1 MADDDLDTM
10 SDEESDALNDAELS
24 GNDVEEEGVD
34 VEPADVYEMFLDWVL
49 EHFAT
54 IEYVHTDKR
63 APWCPEW
70 WKHPEVVARLWA
82 LWQARLQADQD
93 AADHLNADSDWWLS
107 HWDRHAAIL
116 FDSKTGPFRKCD
128 RQLGH
133 LHESGGQSTPAVAIE
148 RPPADWRS

>member
-10 SDEESDALNDAELS
+10 TDEERDDLNDAELS
-24 GNDVEEEGVD
+24 GNDEDGD
-34 VEPADVYEMFLDWVL
+34 QADVDEMFLDWVL

-93 AADHLNADSDWWLS
+93 AAEHLNAESDWWLA

-116 FDSKTGPFRKCD
+116 FDPKTGPFRKCD
-128 RQLGH
+128 RTLGH
-133 LHESGGQSTPAVAIE
+133 LHESAGNASPAVE
-148 RPPADWRS
+148 VTRPPAGWR

>member
-1 MADDDLDTM
+1 MDDDDLDTM
-10 SDEESDALNDAELS
+10 TNEERDALNDAELADT
-24 GNDVEEEGVD
+24 GGDVD
-34 VEPADVYEMFLDWVL
+34 VHELFLDWVT

-54 IEYVHTDKR
+54 VEYVHTDKR

-82 LWQARLQADQD
+82 LWQARVQADQD
-93 AADHLNADSDWWLS
+93 AAEHLNADSDWWLS

-133 LHESGGQSTPAVAIE
+133 LHESDGRSTQAVQVE
-148 RPPADWRS
+148 RPPADWRP

>member
-1 MADDDLDTM
+1 MT
-10 SDEESDALNDAELS
+10 DEERDALNDAELS
-24 GNDVEEEGVD
+24 RNDVDEET
-34 VEPADVYEMFLDWVL
+34 PADVEEMFLDWVM

-82 LWQARLQADQD
+82 LWQARLQAEQD
-93 AADHLNADSDWWLS
+93 ATEHLNAESDWWLS

-128 RQLGH
+128 RTLGH
-133 LHESGGQSTPAVAIE
+133 LHDSGGTATPAVE
-148 RPPADWRS
+148 LTRPPAGWR